1 MADLDTAAVQVA
13 RQLVETT
20 PDDHPNRAARI
31 RSLALQLGER
41 FGKTAVRADID
52 EAVDLSRESIDRIVD
67 KHDRAKHLDTL
78 GTHLSQRYLQTGD
91 ASDLEEAIQ
100 VSEQAIEACTNAT
113 DQAMCSNNLGI
124 RLGDRYARLGTELD
138 LEEAIC
144 LARRAVDATPN
155 GPNRA
160 RYQANLGNRLGDRYI
175 RAGALRDLEEAIQV
189 MRQAATHGDNDNTE
203 KAMYLTSL
211 GNKLADRFE
220 RTGHIEDLDQA
231 IQVSRQAVK
240 ITPGGPARATYLS
253 NLANQLDDR
262 YLRKGT
268 VDDLKEAI
276 TIANQAVSCA
286 TAGPSRAVYL
296 NNLGSLLK
304 NSYVATGDIADLE
317 EAIQM
322 TKQAIEI
329 TQNDQDRAMY
339 LSNLALQLQN
349 RYSRAGDMADLDKAI
364 RFAWQAV
371 DLTPNNHPD
380 RVKYLDNLGSR
391 LGDRYIR
398 TEAISELEESIQIAR
413 RVVKSTPK
421 DHPDLPRYLG
431 TLSARLDDKH
441 IRTGAT
447 LDLEE
452 AIQLS
457 KQIIGATSDDHPNR
471 TMYLSNLG
479 NQLNNKYSRTKSM
492 SDLDEAIRVTRQA
505 VDSIPKDHIERAA
518 VLRNLSVQL
527 GDRFESTSSLNDI
540 EEAIQV
546 AREAV
551 YATPLAHPDRASCM
565 VSLGY
570 RLEDR
575 DNTEDRNDVNEAIAL
590 YQGALQLSS
599 STLITRIEAGQAL
612 LHCSSDWEQCYE
624 AAKLAVSLIR
634 GLTLRSLENSDR
646 RHLLRQVVGL
656 ASDAAAVALRAD
668 KGPLAALDLLEQGR
682 GVLWASVEEIRA
694 DILPLQERN
703 PELARAFIRLRE
715 ELETPPSVDTNALDG
730 PDKASWLAKANR
742 RYDAGKEF
750 DKLVDEIRKL
760 AGFEGFLG
768 LARETDIKAAASHG
782 PIAVINISEY
792 GCDAILIEQDQIKV
806 VELSSLSEEQVAE
819 KANNGDL
826 GHLGVLEWLWE
837 TITEPILDALGFDK
851 PPDDAADWPHIWWI
865 PTGSLTRFP
874 LHAAGY
880 HRRQSSE
887 AVLDRAMSSYST
899 SIKAIIDARRRNNT
913 PTAARALFV
922 AMENTPESTP
932 LRFANEEVATVKT
945 ICGSIPLDAV
955 EPGRRRE
962 DVTSYLRDCRVFHF
976 AGHGYTDTED
986 PAKSHLRLEDWKDNP
1001 LTVADLLEMNLR
1013 EHSPFLAYLSAC
1025 GTGQVKDERY
1035 IDESVHLINA
1045 CQLAG
1050 FRHVIGTLWE
1060 VSDTICMDMARI
1072 TYEVIRDGGM
1082 TDESVCRGLHMAS
1095 RALRDTWRSGSFL
1108 GNKDASGANIGTQ
1121 THRRPKRLPRDA
1133 SLLIQR
1139 DKVAPLHWV
1148 PYVHFG
1154 A

>member
-52 EAVDLSRESIDRIVD
+52 EAVYLSRESIDRIVD

-100 VSEQAIEACTNAT
+100 VSEQAIEACERSMLP
-113 DQAMCSNNLGI
+113 QMVQI
-124 RLGDRYARLGTELD
+124 ELD
-138 LEEAIC
+138 TRLTLEI
-144 LARRAVDATPN
+144 VWVT
-155 GPNRA
+155 
-160 RYQANLGNRLGDRYI
+160 YI
-175 RAGALRDLEEAIQV
+175 RAGALGDLEEAIQV
-189 MRQAATHGDNDNTE
+189 MRQAATHGANDNTE

-220 RTGHIEDLDQA
+220 RTGHIEDLDEA

-240 ITPGGPARATYLS
+240 ITPSGPARATYLS

-286 TAGPSRAVYL
+286 TAGPSRA
-296 NNLGSLLK
+296 
-304 NSYVATGDIADLE
+304 I
-317 EAIQM
+317 
-322 TKQAIEI
+322 
-329 TQNDQDRAMY
+329 
-339 LSNLALQLQN
+339 
-349 RYSRAGDMADLDKAI
+349 YSRVGDMGDLDEAI

-505 VDSIPKDHIERAA
+505 VDSIPKDRIERAA

-575 DNTEDRNDVNEAIAL
+575 DNTEDRNDVDEAIVL

-768 LARETDIKAAASHG
+768 LAKETDIKAAASHG

-792 GCDAILIEQDQIKV
+792 GCDAILIEQDQLKV

-819 KANNGDL
+819 RANNGDL

-837 TITEPILDALGFDK
+837 TITEPILEALGFDK

-945 ICGSIPLDAV
+945 ICRSIPLDAV

-986 PAKSHLRLEDWKDNP
+986 PAKSHFRLEDWKDNP

-1060 VSDTICMDMARI
+1060 VSDTICIDMARI

-1148 PYVHFG
+1148 PFYNNLSL
-1154 A
+1154 